1 MVASAALPSAATAR
15 ALLLLLLAVFP
26 HAAAFAPASARHA
39 RVAPLFSAPPRRL
52 PGQGQVTELPDSL
65 DDAARTAAGCTADL
79 IAEAGGGP
87 PVRCRVDF
95 DTTVGDETFTVLK
108 ASTEFC
114 QKYLTDLSYLLV
126 PEFMRE
132 RQAEMVRN
140 AEAGALLR
148 RIRQCEADGEEAD
161 ERDAQG
167 KEQALETVRNGG
179 QRPWEGPT
187 VRVYFPDEGSAA
199 LARRDWTGPDGVP
212 RCVAM
217 SSLGGMGAQGAD
229 VSRDVAAVFFCPRA
243 SESGPLEGVLGEME
257 ARADGAYVASVLIN
271 PVLVDMGVTGFGMAG
286 RLLRERL
293 IDGLVNVYYLRTLP
307 WGALTRSWP
316 KDFGV
321 WQEDEG
327 SEGGYRLIKALGAVP
342 SNPEVEDIYDI
353 ENGLQD
359 APKEGFGLLNAIGD
373 FAQGMMR
380 M

>member
-1 MVASAALPSAATAR
+1 MVAPLALFSAATAH
-15 ALLLLLLAVFP
+15 ALLLLFAVP
-26 HAAAFAPASARHA
+26 HAAAFAPASTRRA
-39 RVAPLFSAPPRRL
+39 RVGVGPLFSAPPRRRE
-52 PGQGQVTELPDSL
+52 GQGQVTELPDSL
-65 DDAARTAAGCTADL
+65 DDAARTAAECTVNL
-79 IAEAGGGP
+79 ISETGGGP
-87 PVRCRVDF
+87 AIRCRVDF

-126 PEFMRE
+126 PDFMRE
-132 RQAEMVRN
+132 RQAEMMRN

-148 RIRQCEADGEEAD
+148 RLQEDEAEGVDPDEWDEKGREA
-161 ERDAQG
+161 
-167 KEQALETVRNGG
+167 ALETVRTGG
-179 QRPWEGPT
+179 RRPWEGPT

-217 SSLGGMGAQGAD
+217 SSLGGMGAQGQD
-229 VSRDVAAVFFCPRA
+229 VSKDVAAVFFCPRA
-243 SESGPLEGVLGEME
+243 SESGPLEGVLGDME
-257 ARADGAYVASVLIN
+257 ARTDGAYVASILIN
-271 PVLVDMGVTGFGMAG
+271 PVLVDMSVTGFGMAG

-321 WQEDEG
+321 WQEDEA
-327 SEGGYRLIKALGAVP
+327 SEGGYRLIKALDVMP